1 MESERNSDGPKYRK
15 RLFVRE
21 LSITPK
27 GFLRVAQ
34 TAFASL
40 YLIII
45 TGSLVRLTGS
55 GLGCADWPRCSES
68 KFVDVSNSHAAI
80 EQVNRLFTGVVAASV
95 ILAVLLSVRLRPKRR
110 DLVGMSV
117 GLVVGVLAQVLLG
130 GIVVLTGLNP
140 FSNIA
145 HFLVSIVLMS
155 NAYMLLQHARI
166 FRTQEAVLPRR
177 EPEISNPRIILLVRI
192 VLFLTGAAVVT
203 GTVVTGSGP
212 HAGDENA
219 IRIALAI
226 STAAKIHSITVIT
239 CLVTALILFLVA
251 RREPTSW
258 RILAHPLERFLAIGF
273 LQGLIGYVQYFSG
286 LPMLLVA
293 VHVALSVAVW
303 LGALDLFWN
312 SKLPKDV

>member
-1 MESERNSDGPKYRK
+1 MRK
-15 RLFVRE
+15 

-55 GLGCADWPRCSES
+55 GLGCADWPRCSEE

-80 EQVNRLFTGVVAASV
+80 EQINRLFTGVVAASV
-95 ILAVLLSVRLRPKRR
+95 ILAVLLSLRLRPKRR
-110 DLVGMSV
+110 DLVAMSV
-117 GLVVGVLAQVLLG
+117 GLVIGVLAQVVIG
-130 GIVVLTGLNP
+130 GLVVLTGLNP

-145 HFLVSIVLMS
+145 HFLVSILLMS

-166 FRTQEAVLPRR
+166 FRTTDIVSSRR
-177 EPEISNPRIILLVRI
+177 EPEITENRVILLVRV
-192 VLFLTGAAVVT
+192 VLVMTGVAVVT
-203 GTVVTGSGP
+203 GTIVTGSGP

-219 IRIALAI
+219 IRIDLAI
-226 STAAKIHSITVIT
+226 NLAAKIHSITVIT
-239 CLVTALILFLVA
+239 CIVTAMVLFLTI
-251 RREPTSW
+251 RRDPIFR
-258 RILAHPLERFLAIGF
+258 RILADPLERFLGVGL

-286 LPMLLVA
+286 LPVLLVA
-293 VHVALSVAVW
+293 VHVAISVAVW
-303 LGALDLFWN
+303 LGALDLYWN
-312 SKLPKDV
+312 SRLPKPA

>member
-1 MESERNSDGPKYRK
+1 MRK
-15 RLFVRE
+15 

-55 GLGCADWPRCSES
+55 GLGCADWPRCSEK

-80 EQVNRLFTGVVAASV
+80 EQINRLFTGVVAVSV

-110 DLVGMSV
+110 DLVAMSV
-117 GLVVGVLAQVLLG
+117 GLVIGVLAQVLIG
-130 GIVVLTGLNP
+130 GLVVLTGLNP

-145 HFLVSIVLMS
+145 HFLVSILLMS
-155 NAYMLLQHARI
+155 NAYMLLQHAKI
-166 FRTQEAVLPRR
+166 FRTTDIVLPRR
-177 EPEISNPRIILLVRI
+177 EPEITENRIIFLVRI
-192 VLFLTGAAVVT
+192 VLIMTGVAIVT
-203 GTVVTGSGP
+203 GTIVTGSGP

-219 IRIALAI
+219 IRINLAI
-226 STAAKIHSITVIT
+226 NVAARIHSVSVLI
-239 CLVTALILFLVA
+239 CLATACVLFLTI
-251 RREPTSW
+251 RRNVTSW
-258 RILAHPLERFLAIGF
+258 RILAHPLERFLGIGL

-286 LPMLLVA
+286 LPVFLVA
-293 VHVALSVAVW
+293 VHVAISVAVW
-303 LGALDLFWN
+303 LGALDLYWN
-312 SKLPKDV
+312 SRLPKPV

>member
-1 MESERNSDGPKYRK
+1 MRK
-15 RLFVRE
+15 

-34 TAFASL
+34 TAFGSL

-95 ILAVLLSVRLRPKRR
+95 ILAVLLSVKLRPKRR
-110 DLVGMSV
+110 DLVAMSI
-117 GLVVGVLAQVLLG
+117 GLVIGVLAQVLLG
-130 GIVVLTGLNP
+130 GLVVLTGLNP

-166 FRTQEAVLPRR
+166 FRTEETVLPRR
-177 EPEISNPRIILLVRI
+177 EPEISNSKILLLVRI
-192 VLFLTGAAVVT
+192 VLFLTGSAVVT

-219 IRIALAI
+219 IRIRLAI
-226 STAAKIHSITVIT
+226 NTAAKIHSITVII
-239 CLVTALILFLVA
+239 CLITALVLFLMS
-251 RREPTSW
+251 RRDQESW

-286 LPMLLVA
+286 LPVLLVA

-303 LGALDLFWN
+303 LGALDLYWN
-312 SKLPKDV
+312 SKLPKIS

>member
-1 MESERNSDGPKYRK
+1 
-15 RLFVRE
+15 
-21 LSITPK
+21 
-27 GFLRVAQ
+27 VAQ

-130 GIVVLTGLNP
+130 GLVVLTGLNP

-145 HFLVSIVLMS
+145 HFLVSILLMS

-226 STAAKIHSITVIT
+226 NTAAKIHSITVIT
-239 CLVTALILFLVA
+239 CLVTALVLFSLA
-251 RREPTSW
+251 RREPTFW

-286 LPMLLVA
+286 LPVLLVA

-312 SKLPKDV
+312 SKLPKDA

>member
-1 MESERNSDGPKYRK
+1 MRK
-15 RLFVRE
+15 

-80 EQVNRLFTGVVAASV
+80 EQINRLFTGVVAASV
-95 ILAVLLSVRLRPKRR
+95 ILAVLLSVKLRPKRR
-110 DLVGMSV
+110 DLVAMSI
-117 GLVVGVLAQVLLG
+117 GLVIGVLVQVLLG
-130 GIVVLTGLNP
+130 GLVVLTGLNP

-145 HFLVSIVLMS
+145 HFLVSMVLMS

-166 FRTQEAVLPRR
+166 FRTEETVLPRR
-177 EPEISNPRIILLVRI
+177 EPEISNSKTLLLVRI
-192 VLFLTGAAVVT
+192 VLFLTGSAVVT

-219 IRIALAI
+219 IRIGLAI
-226 STAAKIHSITVIT
+226 NTAAKIHSITVII
-239 CLVTALILFLVA
+239 CLITALVLFLMS
-251 RREPTSW
+251 RRDQVPW
-258 RILAHPLERFLAIGF
+258 RILAHPLERFLAIGL

-286 LPMLLVA
+286 LPVLLVA

-303 LGALDLFWN
+303 LGALDLYWN
-312 SKLPKDV
+312 SKLPKVS

>member
-1 MESERNSDGPKYRK
+1 MSK
-15 RLFVRE
+15 LA
-21 LSITPK
+21 ITPK

-68 KFVDVSNSHAAI
+68 KFVDVSSSHAAI
-80 EQVNRLFTGVVAASV
+80 EQLNRLFTGVVAVSV
-95 ILAVLLSVRLRPKRR
+95 ALAVLLSVRLRPKRR
-110 DLVGMSV
+110 DLVGMSA

-130 GIVVLTGLNP
+130 GLVVLTGLNP

-145 HFLVSIVLMS
+145 HFLVSILLIS
-155 NAYMLLQHARI
+155 NAYMLLRHAEI
-166 FRTQEAVLPRR
+166 FRTTEVVLPRR
-177 EPEISNPRIILLVRI
+177 EPELTNKRISSLVRI
-192 VLFLTGAAVVT
+192 VLTMTGVAIVA

-219 IRIALAI
+219 VRINLAI
-226 STAAKIHSITVIT
+226 NLVAKIHSISVLI
-239 CLVTALILFLVA
+239 CLATAGVLFLLA
-251 RREPTSW
+251 RKDPISW
-258 RILAHPLERFLAIGF
+258 RIVGHPLERFLGVGL

-286 LPMLLVA
+286 LPVLLVA
-293 VHVALSVAVW
+293 IHVALSVAVW
-303 LGALDLFWN
+303 LGALDMYWN
-312 SKLPKDV
+312 SRLPRPA

>member
-1 MESERNSDGPKYRK
+1 MPK
-15 RLFVRE
+15 LA
-21 LSITPK
+21 ITPK

-68 KFVDVSNSHAAI
+68 KFVDVSSSHAAI
-80 EQVNRLFTGVVAASV
+80 EQLNRLFTGVVAASV
-95 ILAVLLSVRLRPKRR
+95 ALAVLLSVRLRPKRR
-110 DLVGMSV
+110 DLVGMSA

-130 GIVVLTGLNP
+130 GLVVLTGLNP

-145 HFLVSIVLMS
+145 HFLVSILLIS
-155 NAYMLLQHARI
+155 NAYMLLRHAEI
-166 FRTQEAVLPRR
+166 FRTTDVVLPRR
-177 EPEISNPRIILLVRI
+177 EPELTNKRISSLVRI
-192 VLFLTGAAVVT
+192 VLAMTGIAIVA

-219 IRIALAI
+219 VRINLAI
-226 STAAKIHSITVIT
+226 NLVAKIHSISVLI
-239 CLVTALILFLVA
+239 CLATAGVLFLLA
-251 RREPTSW
+251 RKDPISW
-258 RILAHPLERFLAIGF
+258 RILGHPLERFLGVGL

-286 LPMLLVA
+286 LPVLLVA
-293 VHVALSVAVW
+293 IHVALSVAVW
-303 LGALDLFWN
+303 LGALDMYWN
-312 SKLPKDV
+312 SRLPRPA

>member
-1 MESERNSDGPKYRK
+1 MRK
-15 RLFVRE
+15 

-80 EQVNRLFTGVVAASV
+80 EQINRLFTGVVAASV
-95 ILAVLLSVRLRPKRR
+95 IIAVLLSVKLRPKRR
-110 DLVGMSV
+110 DLVAMSI
-117 GLVVGVLAQVLLG
+117 GLVIGVLVQVLLG
-130 GIVVLTGLNP
+130 GLVVLTGLNP

-145 HFLVSIVLMS
+145 HFLVSMVLMS

-166 FRTQEAVLPRR
+166 FRTEETVLPRR
-177 EPEISNPRIILLVRI
+177 EPEISNSKTLLLVRI
-192 VLFLTGAAVVT
+192 VLFLTGSAVVT

-219 IRIALAI
+219 IRIGLAI
-226 STAAKIHSITVIT
+226 NTAAKIHSITVII
-239 CLVTALILFLVA
+239 CLITALVLFLMS
-251 RREPTSW
+251 RRDQVCW
-258 RILAHPLERFLAIGF
+258 RILAHPLERFLAIGL

-286 LPMLLVA
+286 LPVLLVA

-303 LGALDLFWN
+303 LGALDLYWN
-312 SKLPKDV
+312 SKLPKVS

>member
-1 MESERNSDGPKYRK
+1 
-15 RLFVRE
+15 VRE

-130 GIVVLTGLNP
+130 GLVVLTGLNP

-145 HFLVSIVLMS
+145 HFLVSILLMS

-166 FRTQEAVLPRR
+166 FRTQEVVLPRR

-273 LQGLIGYVQYFSG
+273 LQGLTGYVQYFSG

-312 SKLPKDV
+312 SKLPKDA

>member
-1 MESERNSDGPKYRK
+1 MRK
-15 RLFVRE
+15 

-80 EQVNRLFTGVVAASV
+80 EQINRLFTGVVAASV
-95 ILAVLLSVRLRPKRR
+95 ILAVLLSVKLRPKRR
-110 DLVGMSV
+110 DLVAMSI
-117 GLVVGVLAQVLLG
+117 GLVIGVLVQVLLG
-130 GIVVLTGLNP
+130 GLVVLTGLNP

-145 HFLVSIVLMS
+145 HFLVSMVLMS

-166 FRTQEAVLPRR
+166 FRTEESVLPRR
-177 EPEISNPRIILLVRI
+177 EPEISNSKTLLLVRI
-192 VLFLTGAAVVT
+192 VLFLTGSAVVT

-219 IRIALAI
+219 IRIGLAI
-226 STAAKIHSITVIT
+226 NTAAKIHSITVII
-239 CLVTALILFLVA
+239 CLITALVLFLMS
-251 RREPTSW
+251 RRDQVSW
-258 RILAHPLERFLAIGF
+258 RILANPLERFLAIGF

-286 LPMLLVA
+286 LPVVLVA

-303 LGALDLFWN
+303 LGALDLYWN
-312 SKLPKDV
+312 SKLPKV

>member
-1 MESERNSDGPKYRK
+1 MRK
-15 RLFVRE
+15 

-80 EQVNRLFTGVVAASV
+80 EQINRLFTGVVAASV
-95 ILAVLLSVRLRPKRR
+95 ILAVLLSVKLRPKRR
-110 DLVGMSV
+110 DLVAMSI
-117 GLVVGVLAQVLLG
+117 GLVIGVLVQVLLG
-130 GIVVLTGLNP
+130 GLVVLTGLNP

-145 HFLVSIVLMS
+145 HFLVSMVLMS

-166 FRTQEAVLPRR
+166 FRTEETVLPRR
-177 EPEISNPRIILLVRI
+177 EPEISNSKILLLVRI
-192 VLFLTGAAVVT
+192 VLFLTGLAVVT

-212 HAGDENA
+212 HAGD
-219 IRIALAI
+219 
-226 STAAKIHSITVIT
+226 
-239 CLVTALILFLVA
+239 
-251 RREPTSW
+251 
-258 RILAHPLERFLAIGF
+258 
-273 LQGLIGYVQYFSG
+273 
-286 LPMLLVA
+286 
-293 VHVALSVAVW
+293 
-303 LGALDLFWN
+303 
-312 SKLPKDV
+312 

>member
-1 MESERNSDGPKYRK
+1 M
-15 RLFVRE
+15 RE

-80 EQVNRLFTGVVAASV
+80 EQINRLFTGVVAASV
-95 ILAVLLSVRLRPKRR
+95 VLAVLLSVRLRPKRG
-110 DLVGMSV
+110 DLVAMSI

-130 GIVVLTGLNP
+130 GLVVLTGLNP

-145 HFLVSIVLMS
+145 HFLVSMLLMS
-155 NAYMLLQHARI
+155 NAYMLL
-166 FRTQEAVLPRR
+166 
-177 EPEISNPRIILLVRI
+177 
-192 VLFLTGAAVVT
+192 
-203 GTVVTGSGP
+203 TGSGP

-219 IRIALAI
+219 IRIDLAI
-226 STAAKIHSITVIT
+226 NTAAKIHSVTVIT
-239 CLVTALILFLVA
+239 CLVTALVLFLVA
-251 RREPTSW
+251 RRDPISW

-286 LPMLLVA
+286 LPVLLVA

-303 LGALDLFWN
+303 LGALDLYWN
-312 SKLPKDV
+312 SKLPKVS

>member
-1 MESERNSDGPKYRK
+1 
-15 RLFVRE
+15 
-21 LSITPK
+21 
-27 GFLRVAQ
+27 VAQ

-95 ILAVLLSVRLRPKRR
+95 ILAVLLSLRLRPKRR

-177 EPEISNPRIILLVRI
+177 EPEISNTLLLVRI

-312 SKLPKDV
+312 SKLPKDA

>member
-1 MESERNSDGPKYRK
+1 MRK
-15 RLFVRE
+15 

-55 GLGCADWPRCSES
+55 GLGCADWPRCSEK

-80 EQVNRLFTGVVAASV
+80 EQINRLFTGVVAVSV

-110 DLVGMSV
+110 DLVGMSI
-117 GLVVGVLAQVLLG
+117 GLVIGVLAQVLIG
-130 GIVVLTGLNP
+130 GLVVLTGLNP

-145 HFLVSIVLMS
+145 HFLVSILLMS
-155 NAYMLLQHARI
+155 NAYMLLQHAKI
-166 FRTQEAVLPRR
+166 FRTTDIVLPRR
-177 EPEISNPRIILLVRI
+177 EPEITENRIIFLVRI
-192 VLFLTGAAVVT
+192 VLIMTGVAIVT
-203 GTVVTGSGP
+203 GTIVTGSGP

-219 IRIALAI
+219 IRINLA
-226 STAAKIHSITVIT
+226 SNLAARIHSITVIT
-239 CLVTALILFLVA
+239 CLVTAMVLFLTI
-251 RREPTSW
+251 RRDPISR
-258 RILAHPLERFLAIGF
+258 RILANPLERFLGIGL

-286 LPMLLVA
+286 LPVFLVA
-293 VHVALSVAVW
+293 VHVAISVAVW
-303 LGALDLFWN
+303 LGALDLYWN
-312 SKLPKDV
+312 SRLPKPA

>member
-1 MESERNSDGPKYRK
+1 MRK
-15 RLFVRE
+15 

-34 TAFASL
+34 TAFGSL

-95 ILAVLLSVRLRPKRR
+95 ILAVLLSVKLRPKRR
-110 DLVGMSV
+110 DLVAMSI
-117 GLVVGVLAQVLLG
+117 GLVIGVLAQVLLG
-130 GIVVLTGLNP
+130 GLVVLTGLNP

-145 HFLVSIVLMS
+145 HFLVSMVLMS

-166 FRTQEAVLPRR
+166 FRTEETVLPRR
-177 EPEISNPRIILLVRI
+177 EPEISNSKILLLVRI
-192 VLFLTGAAVVT
+192 VLFLTGSAVVT

-219 IRIALAI
+219 IRIRLAI
-226 STAAKIHSITVIT
+226 NTAAKIHSITVII
-239 CLVTALILFLVA
+239 CLITALVLFLMS
-251 RREPTSW
+251 RRDQVCW
-258 RILAHPLERFLAIGF
+258 RILAHPLERFLAIGL

-286 LPMLLVA
+286 LPVLLVA

-303 LGALDLFWN
+303 LGALDLYWN
-312 SKLPKDV
+312 SKLPKIS

>member
-1 MESERNSDGPKYRK
+1 MRK
-15 RLFVRE
+15 

-95 ILAVLLSVRLRPKRR
+95 ILAVLLSVKLRPKRR
-110 DLVGMSV
+110 DLVAMSI
-117 GLVVGVLAQVLLG
+117 GLVIGVLAQVLLG
-130 GIVVLTGLNP
+130 GLVVLTGLNP

-145 HFLVSIVLMS
+145 HFLVSMVLMS
-155 NAYMLLQHARI
+155 NAYMLLRHARI
-166 FRTQEAVLPRR
+166 FRTEETVLPRR
-177 EPEISNPRIILLVRI
+177 EPEISNSKILLLVRI
-192 VLFLTGAAVVT
+192 VLFLTGSAVVT

-219 IRIALAI
+219 IRIRLAI
-226 STAAKIHSITVIT
+226 NTAAKIHSITVII
-239 CLVTALILFLVA
+239 CLITALVLFLMS
-251 RREPTSW
+251 RRDQVSW

-286 LPMLLVA
+286 LPVLLVA

-303 LGALDLFWN
+303 LGALDLYWN
-312 SKLPKDV
+312 SKLPKIS

>member
-1 MESERNSDGPKYRK
+1 M
-15 RLFVRE
+15 RE

-80 EQVNRLFTGVVAASV
+80 EQINRLFTGVVAASV

-110 DLVGMSV
+110 DLVVMSI

-130 GIVVLTGLNP
+130 GLVVLTGLNP

-145 HFLVSIVLMS
+145 HFLVSMVLMS

-166 FRTQEAVLPRR
+166 FRTQEIVLPRR
-177 EPEISNPRIILLVRI
+177 EPEISNSKNLLLVRI

-219 IRIALAI
+219 IRIDLAI
-226 STAAKIHSITVIT
+226 NTAAKIHSLTVIT
-239 CLVTALILFLVA
+239 CLVTALVLFLLA
-251 RREPTSW
+251 RRDPISW
-258 RILAHPLERFLAIGF
+258 RILAHSLERFLAIGF

-286 LPMLLVA
+286 LPVLLVA

-303 LGALDLFWN
+303 LGALDLYWN
-312 SKLPKDV
+312 SKLPKDA

>member
-1 MESERNSDGPKYRK
+1 MRD
-15 RLFVRE
+15 

-80 EQVNRLFTGVVAASV
+80 EQINRLFTGVVAASV

-110 DLVGMSV
+110 DLVGMSI
-117 GLVVGVLAQVLLG
+117 GLVTGVVAQVLLG
-130 GIVVLTGLNP
+130 GLVVLTGLNP

-145 HFLVSIVLMS
+145 HFLVSMLLMS

-177 EPEISNPRIILLVRI
+177 EPEISNSKILLLVRI
-192 VLFLTGAAVVT
+192 VLALSGAAVVT

-219 IRIALAI
+219 IRIDLAI
-226 STAAKIHSITVIT
+226 NLAVKIHSITVIT
-239 CLVTALILFLVA
+239 CLTTALVLFFVA
-251 RREPTSW
+251 RRDPISW
-258 RILAHPLERFLAIGF
+258 RILAHPLERFLTIGA

-286 LPMLLVA
+286 LPVLLVA
-293 VHVALSVAVW
+293 IHVALSVAVW
-303 LGALDLFWN
+303 LGALDLYWN
-312 SKLPKDV
+312 SKLPKAS

>member
-1 MESERNSDGPKYRK
+1 MGSERNSDGPKYRK

-130 GIVVLTGLNP
+130 GLVVLTGLNP

-145 HFLVSIVLMS
+145 HFLVSILLMS

-166 FRTQEAVLPRR
+166 FRTQEVVLPRR
-177 EPEISNPRIILLVRI
+177 EPEISNPRIILLVSI

>member
-1 MESERNSDGPKYRK
+1 MGSERNSDGPKYRK

-312 SKLPKDV
+312 SKLPKDA

>member
-1 MESERNSDGPKYRK
+1 MRK
-15 RLFVRE
+15 

-80 EQVNRLFTGVVAASV
+80 EQINRLFTGVVAASV
-95 ILAVLLSVRLRPKRR
+95 IIAVLLSVKLRPKRR
-110 DLVGMSV
+110 DLVAMSI
-117 GLVVGVLAQVLLG
+117 GLVIGVLVQVLLG
-130 GIVVLTGLNP
+130 GLVVLTGLNP

-145 HFLVSIVLMS
+145 HFLVSMVLMS

-166 FRTQEAVLPRR
+166 FRTEETVLPRR
-177 EPEISNPRIILLVRI
+177 EPEISNSKTLLLVRI
-192 VLFLTGAAVVT
+192 VLFLTGSAVVT

-219 IRIALAI
+219 IRIGLAI
-226 STAAKIHSITVIT
+226 NTAAKIHSITVII
-239 CLVTALILFLVA
+239 CLITALVLFLMS
-251 RREPTSW
+251 RRDQVCW
-258 RILAHPLERFLAIGF
+258 RILAHPLERFLAIGL

-286 LPMLLVA
+286 LPVLLVA

-303 LGALDLFWN
+303 LGALDLYWN
-312 SKLPKDV
+312 SKLPKIS

>member
-1 MESERNSDGPKYRK
+1 MRK
-15 RLFVRE
+15 

-95 ILAVLLSVRLRPKRR
+95 ILAVLLSVKLRPKRR
-110 DLVGMSV
+110 DLVAMSI
-117 GLVVGVLAQVLLG
+117 GLVIGVLAQVLLG
-130 GIVVLTGLNP
+130 GLVVLTGLNP

-145 HFLVSIVLMS
+145 HFLVSMVLMS

-166 FRTQEAVLPRR
+166 FRTEETVLPRR
-177 EPEISNPRIILLVRI
+177 EPEISNSKILLLVRI
-192 VLFLTGAAVVT
+192 VLFLTGSAVVT

-219 IRIALAI
+219 IRIRLAI
-226 STAAKIHSITVIT
+226 NTAAKIHSITVII
-239 CLVTALILFLVA
+239 CLITALVLFLMS
-251 RREPTSW
+251 RRDQVSW

-286 LPMLLVA
+286 LPVLLVA

-303 LGALDLFWN
+303 LGALDLYWN
-312 SKLPKDV
+312 SKLPKIS